1 MPEGSSFTIKDLGA
15 AIAKALGLTEG
26 DEVEIQKDKFDAN
39 RILII
44 RHRTGS
50 GDGSPEGDI
59 GKALQTSGCVDANG
73 S

>member
-1 MPEGSSFTIKDLGA
+1 MNSAFDIKALGA

-26 DEVEIQKDKFDAN
+26 DEVEIQKDKLDAN

-44 RHRTGS
+44 RHTAGS
-50 GDGSPEGDI
+50 GDGSSEGDI